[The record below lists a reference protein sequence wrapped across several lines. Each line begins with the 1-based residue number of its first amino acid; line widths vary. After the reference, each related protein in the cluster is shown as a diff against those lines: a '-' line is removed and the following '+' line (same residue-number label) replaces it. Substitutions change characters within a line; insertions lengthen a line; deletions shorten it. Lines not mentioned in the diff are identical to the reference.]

1 MLPSHKTLLAALL
14 LATTGALAQAP
25 PQNQTKIVEPPP
37 PLLPQALG
45 AFQKNVPAPT
55 GDGLS
60 LLDPAQAPVMKE
72 DGIRRFEKSDYT
84 SGSLHGT
91 ITVYQFF
98 DVSGAYAAFCYERSQ
113 GFNQNAKKIG
123 GATASGPD
131 GILFQ
136 AGINLVVAHFDKA
149 APRVPA
155 LLDDLIPHL
164 PKAAGPASHPPL
176 LPTYLP
182 EKNLV
187 PGSLRYALGP
197 AAYTAMGGVLP
208 ANLLT
213 FDKAGEAVTGD
224 YQIHPHQPRGVL
236 TLLLYPTP
244 TIAGDVSRA
253 VDAELHAHPPTGV
266 AKLRREGPMLILAT
280 GGFTDKEAQQ
290 LVDQVHLRNE
300 LTWNKALPLEFHA
313 EVRKTASLLSSILVL
328 SGVLGL
334 AAILLGLFLGFGRAG
349 IRVLMGK
356 PAASEPEFL
365 RIDLSARPATS
376 LRDPAPPE
384 A

>member
-1 MLPSHKTLLAALL
+1 MVSSRKTLIAALL
-14 LATTGALAQAP
+14 LAAASAAA
-25 PQNQTKIVEPPP
+25 QTKIVEPPP
-37 PLLPQALG
+37 PLLPQQIG
-45 AFQKNVPAPT
+45 AFAKNVPAPV
-55 GDGLS
+55 GDGLG
-60 LLDPAQAPVMKE
+60 LLDAASAPVMKE
-72 DGIRRFEKSDYT
+72 DGIRRFERSDYT
-84 SGSLHGT
+84 SGNLHGT
-91 ITVYQFF
+91 LTVYQFF

-113 GFNQNAKKIG
+113 GFNQPARKIG

-136 AGINLVVAHFDKA
+136 SGINLVIAHFDKA
-149 APRVPA
+149 APKLPA
-155 LLDDLIPHL
+155 TLDELITHL

-208 ANLLT
+208 ANILT
-213 FDKAGEAVTGD
+213 FDKNGESVTGD
-224 YQIHPHQPRGVL
+224 YQIHAHKERGVV

-253 VDAELHAHPPTGV
+253 VDAQLHAQPPAGV

-280 GGFTDKEAQQ
+280 GGFSDQEAQQ
-290 LVDQVHLRNE
+290 MVDQIHLHSE
-300 LTWNKALPLEFHA
+300 VTWNKALPLEFHA
-313 EVRKTASLLSSILVL
+313 EVRKTASLLTSILVL
-328 SGVLGL
+328 SGVLGA

-365 RIDLSARPATS
+365 RIDLSSRPTAN
-376 LRDPAPPE
+376 LRDPSPPNT
-384 A
+384 

>member
-1 MLPSHKTLLAALL
+1 MVPSHKILAATLLLAA
-14 LATTGALAQAP
+14 ASASAQV
-25 PQNQTKIVEPPP
+25 KITEPPP
-37 PLLPQALG
+37 PPLPQQLG
-45 AFQKNVPAPT
+45 AFQKNIPAPT

-60 LLDPAQAPVMKE
+60 LLDPAQSPVMKE

-84 SGSLHGT
+84 SGPLHGT
-91 ITVYQFF
+91 VTAYQFF
-98 DVSGAYAAFCYERSQ
+98 DVSGAYSAFCYERSQ
-113 GFNQNAKKIG
+113 GFNQTAKKIG
-123 GATASGPD
+123 GATSSGPD
-131 GILFQ
+131 GLLVQ
-136 AGINLVVAHFDKA
+136 SGINLVVARFDK
-149 APRVPA
+149 PTPHLPE
-155 LLDDLIPHL
+155 LLENDLIPHL
-164 PKAAGPASHPPL
+164 PKAAGPSSHPPL

-182 EKNLV
+182 EKNLA

-213 FDKAGEAVTGD
+213 FDKAGEAVTAD
-224 YQIHPHQPRGVL
+224 YQLHSHQPRGVI

-244 TIAGDVSRA
+244 TIAGDVNRA
-253 VDAELHAHPPTGV
+253 IEPHLPSGT

-290 LVDQVHLRNE
+290 LVDQIHLRNE
-300 LTWNKALPLEFHA
+300 LTWNKALPPEFHA
-313 EVRKTASLLSSILVL
+313 EIRKTASLLTSILVF

-365 RIDLSARPATS
+365 RIDLSATPTTN
-376 LRDPAPPE
+376 LRDQAPPQ

>member
-1 MLPSHKTLLAALL
+1 MVPSGQHLIAALL
-14 LATTGALAQAP
+14 LATASAIAQ
-25 PQNQTKIVEPPP
+25 TRIVEPPP
-37 PLLPQALG
+37 PLLPQQIG
-45 AFQKNVPAPT
+45 SFQKNVPAPV

-60 LLDPAQAPVMKE
+60 QLDAAQAPVMKE
-72 DGIRRFEKSDYT
+72 DGIRRFERSDYT
-84 SGSLHGT
+84 SGNLHGT
-91 ITVYQFF
+91 LSVYQFF
-98 DVSGAYAAFCYERSQ
+98 DVSGAYAAFCFSRSQ
-113 GFNQNAKKIG
+113 GFNLPGKKIG

-136 AGINLVVAHFDKA
+136 SGINLVVALFDKA
-149 APRVPA
+149 TPRVPA

-182 EKNLV
+182 EKSLA

-208 ANLLT
+208 ANILT
-213 FDKAGEAVTGD
+213 FNKAGEAVTGD
-224 YQIHPHQPRGVL
+224 YQIRAHQPRGVV

-253 VDAELHAHPPTGV
+253 VEAQIHATPPSGT
-266 AKLRREGPMLILAT
+266 AKLRREGPLLILAT

-290 LVDQVHLRNE
+290 MIDQIHLRNE
-300 LTWNKALPLEFHA
+300 VTWNKALPLEFHT
-313 EVRKTASLLSSILVL
+313 EVRKTASLLTSIMVL

-365 RIDLSARPATS
+365 RIDLSSRPTTN
-376 LRDPAPPE
+376 LRDQPPPT

>member
-1 MLPSHKTLLAALL
+1 MLPPRQPVLSALL
-14 LATTGALAQAP
+14 FVASLAPLCA
-25 PQNQTKIVEPPP
+25 QTKIVEPPP
-37 PLLPQALG
+37 PLLPQQVG
-45 AFQKNVPAPT
+45 SFQKTVPAPP

-60 LLDPAQAPVMKE
+60 QLEAAQAPVMKE

-84 SGSLHGT
+84 SGPLHGT
-91 ITVYQFF
+91 LTVYQFF
-98 DVSGAYAAFCYERSQ
+98 DVSGAYAAFCFERSQ
-113 GFNQNAKKIG
+113 GFNQTAKKIG
-123 GATASGPD
+123 GATASGAD

-136 AGINLVVAHFDKA
+136 SGINLVIAHFDKA
-149 APRVPA
+149 TPRVPN

-197 AAYTAMGGVLP
+197 AAYAAMGGVLP
-208 ANLLT
+208 ANILT

-224 YQIHPHQPRGVL
+224 YQIHAHQPRGVV

-253 VDAELHAHPPTGV
+253 VEAQLHAAPPTGT
-266 AKLRREGPMLILAT
+266 AKLRREGPLLILAT
-280 GGFTDKEAQQ
+280 GDFTDKEAQQ
-290 LVDQVHLRNE
+290 MVDQIHLRNE
-300 LTWNKALPLEFHA
+300 VTWNKALPLEFHS
-313 EVRKTASLLSSILVL
+313 EIRKTASLLTSILVL

-365 RIDLSARPATS
+365 RIDLSSRPITN
-376 LRDPAPPE
+376 LRDQPPPN